1 MTRPL
6 PHRRNTT
13 ARRGL
18 LVAAI
23 AMAGLLPVAATPANA
38 AVPGLVGTH
47 GHDHR
52 HHHGQGHGHGHGHG
66 HRHGEARYESHGGE
80 NVSSEDVSSEDVGA
94 PGAGGDEDCT
104 TSTLSPELVAKLDA
118 AVQQT
123 MTQTGVPGVSVGIW
137 LPGQGQYVK
146 SFGVA
151 DKKTGAPMTVDLY
164 SRIGSETKTFTATA
178 LLELVDDGL
187 VGLDDPISAYV
198 SGVPNG
204 DNITLRNLAEMRSGL
219 FPYSADPD
227 FVTALESDPTKPFTP
242 EQLLAYG
249 YKHPNISGPGVQFLY
264 NNSNYIL
271 LGLVVEKVSGIPL
284 AEFIHDRV
292 TGPSGLEHTLFPK
305 GAEFPSPHAHGYTN
319 QTLTGAT
326 VDATDWNP
334 SWGWAAGAMISTLD
348 DLKRWAKIVATGEL
362 LSPETQAQRTKF
374 LPTTLPGA
382 GYGLGLF
389 DIQGWVGHNGSLPG
403 YESLTLYMP
412 ETGATL
418 VVILNT
424 DILTQGNEPSTL
436 FGKALTSIVTPDN
449 VFFIPAV
456 K

>member
-1 MTRPL
+1 MTRAL

-38 AVPGLVGTH
+38 AVPGLVGAH
-47 GHDHR
+47 GHE
-52 HHHGQGHGHGHGHG
+52 HHHGHGHAHG
-66 HRHGEARYESHGGE
+66 HRHGEARHESHRGGHHRG
-80 NVSSEDVSSEDVGA
+80 EDVSSEDVSA
-94 PGAGGDEDCT
+94 QDAGTDEDCT
-104 TSTLSPELVAKLDA
+104 SSALSPELVAKLDA

-123 MTQTGVPGVSVGIW
+123 MSQTGVPGVTVGIW
-137 LPGQGQYVK
+137 LPGQGRYVK

-151 DKKTGAPMTVDLY
+151 DKKTGAPMTEDLY
-164 SRIGSETKTFTATA
+164 VRIGSETKTFTATA
-178 LLELVDDGL
+178 LLELVDEGL

-204 DNITLRNLAEMRSGL
+204 ENITIRNLAEMRSGL

-227 FVTALESDPTKPFTP
+227 FITALEADPTKPFTP

-249 YKHPNISGPGVQFLY
+249 YKHPNLSGPGTQFLY

-271 LGLVVEKVSGIPL
+271 LGLVVEKVSGTPL
-284 AEFIHDRV
+284 AEFIHERV
-292 TGPSGLEHTLFPK
+292 TEPSGLEHTLFPK
-305 GAEFPSPHAHGYTN
+305 GAEFPSPHAHGYTD
-319 QTLTGAT
+319 QTPTGAT

-374 LPTTLPGA
+374 LPTGLPGA

-389 DIQGWVGHNGSLPG
+389 DIQGWIGHNGSLPG

-418 VVILNT
+418 VVVLNT
-424 DILTQGNEPSTL
+424 DVLTQGNEPSTL